1 MNRDGAGVLAHEV
14 HGLAADI
21 LSVGWN
27 DQEPRPIA
35 IELDE
40 VQSQQVEQFNHR
52 LVANSSS
59 GLFPLAPVGPGPGT
73 VKYGSVSASHT
84 NSVLRLFRNGCST
97 FQKEQLS
104 CVMIDG
110 KLSLGAL
117 RAHDRSFHDAAQ
129 FGMEW
134 TVIGSQVVKAYP
146 QIAGLLQQAS
156 NTGGQLARAEG
167 ELQLGRRMF
176 NVWTQLVKLPGKD
189 IPFKTVKSLLLRSK
203 PQCAAS
209 IPFLWAYLLK
219 FGGGQDARHFFEL
232 AEFVE
237 VWGCTQ
243 RTSLG
248 SEVWDLLSQD
258 CKVPGELLIRVR
270 HAILR
275 LLFAHTDPKYLTLG
289 DIKRIFSQG
298 MVSKM
303 VEIEKMMAEVRQIAA
318 DGELPK
324 RFYLDLQF
332 WEQHAIEV
340 ILDKR
345 DAKHFKGSVESAIQF
360 HLDYIQKQG
369 GPHLTSKWESFRID
383 ETAVEDKASKTSSPA
398 SKHRNFV
405 LQRDVHFCF

>member
-176 NVWTQLVKLPGKD
+176 NVWTQLVKLPGED

-203 PQCAAS
+203 PQCAPS
-209 IPFLWAYLLK
+209 IPYLWTYLLK

-369 GPHLTSKWESFRID
+369 GSHLTSKWESFRID